1 MIRIALTLAL
11 VLVTSG
17 GTEAANYFVST
28 TGKDTNTGGSRT
40 PWRTLKR
47 SLTALRPGDRLY
59 VRGGTYVERLKGFT
73 IRPGTE
79 SAPITVAAYP
89 GERPVL
95 RGLLWLSRPSFWR
108 IDGLN
113 VSWDDA
119 TGLKNE
125 HMVKLT
131 NGVGWSFR
139 NAEVWGARS
148 YAALLVASTL
158 TGEPSAWRI
167 SGCWIHD
174 TYASND
180 TNQDHLIYVNS
191 GLSGSGGIIERNV
204 LYHAPNGTGIKLGG
218 PSAEAAGT
226 ARVTVRYN
234 TIYAAAQSILVAW
247 GSRDNTLHRNLLVR
261 AAGSY
266 GAIRGYQLQ
275 GPNNA
280 ATENLVWEAR
290 LPILNDAGYEGVW
303 DGGGNLFPVDPWLD
317 GDFAPLNPVAQDYGR
332 YAPNPAAGQ

>member
-1 MIRIALTLAL
+1 MSRIVAGLLAMALLRPAGAAEYC
-11 VLVTSG
+11 VSPSG
-17 GTEAANYFVST
+17 DDAAPGSTE
-28 TGKDTNTGGSRT
+28 R
-40 PWRTLKR
+40 PWRTLRKGL
-47 SLTALRPGDRLY
+47 STLGPGDTLR

-158 TGEPSAWRI
+158 AGEPSAWRI

-174 TYASND
+174 TYPSND
-180 TNQDHLIYVNS
+180 TNQDHLIYVNT
-191 GLSGSGGIIERNV
+191 GLTGSGGVIERNV

-218 PSAEAAGT
+218 PAADAGGT
-226 ARVTVRYN
+226 AGVTVRYN
-234 TIYAAAQSILVAW
+234 TIYDAAQSILVAW
-247 GSRDNTLHRNLLVR
+247 GSRENVIYRNLLVR
-261 AAGSY
+261 VAGSY

-275 GPNNA
+275 GPNNVA
-280 ATENLVWEAR
+280 RENLVWEAR
-290 LPILNDAGYEGVW
+290 LPILNDPGYEGVW
-303 DGGGNLFPVDPWLD
+303 DGGGNLTGIDPWLD
-317 GDFAPLNPVAQDYGR
+317 SDFAPQNLLAQDYGR
-332 YAPNPAAGQ
+332 YAPVPAAGE